1 MVIQRQ
7 KKNHLEKTIVEGRTV
22 QEPDHCST
30 NLTRSK
36 VKGKAGARKKKKT
49 RK

>member
-7 KKNHLEKTIVEGRTV
+7 KKSHLGKAIVEGRTA

-36 VKGKAGARKKKKT
+36 VKGKAWARKKKKT